1 MQEGRSRPLL
11 RIVYGVV
18 VATIA
23 LGGLVTIVDWGRR
36 GNELPGGGVPV
47 TGRVVVEEPG
57 FGGAL
62 ALVEVAYEA
71 GGKERRARLPVRG
84 SDLHPNDPTY
94 RPGDT
99 IALTVSRTDPE
110 RVQHANWDS
119 GTAPTHVPGWLVAL
133 AAAGVTAPL
142 AIPGARRRLQAAM
155 SAFRSF

>member
-1 MQEGRSRPLL
+1 MDEGRPRPLL

-18 VATIA
+18 VAAIA

-36 GNELPGGGVPV
+36 GTELPGGGVPV
-47 TGRVVVEEPG
+47 TGRVVAEEPG

-62 ALVEVAYEA
+62 ALVEVAYDA

-99 IALTVSRTDPE
+99 IALTVSRTNPE
-110 RVQHANWDS
+110 RVQHADWDS
-119 GTAPTHVPGWLVAL
+119 GAAPTHVPGWLVAL
-133 AAAGVTAPL
+133 AVVGVIAPL
-142 AIPGARRRLQAAM
+142 ALPGARRRLQAAL